1 MQIESGPATPSG
13 PTPAS
18 PSAATA
24 EDTRVALRM
33 ELIDTHRRAWRGVRR
48 LGRLL
53 LRKALRD
60 DAPDDVRLTVC
71 KLLYPGTKTIPDAES
86 RVWGLDADLLDRDSM
101 SHEQI
106 QAVAAGKPV

>member
-1 MQIESGPATPSG
+1 
-13 PTPAS
+13 
-18 PSAATA
+18 
-24 EDTRVALRM
+24 M
-33 ELIDTHRRAWRGVRR
+33 ELIGTHRRAWRGVRR

-53 LRKALRD
+53 LRKALKD

-71 KLLYPGTKTIPDAES
+71 KLLHPGTKTIQDAEN

-106 QAVAAGKPV
+106 KAVAAGKPV